1 MMESLRNFLT
11 GPRLF
16 IVIAACALPFVFLGT
31 SSLGTTFENNL
42 GSVNG
47 EKITEA
53 DFQIA
58 SNIANQKFKNIYGD
72 DFNFNEL
79 DENMQLDAIKQEV
92 ISQKVLLSQSKSLG
106 LLNAETKKQAKMAI
120 IRNPAFQIDGVFDED
135 IYGAQVNAAGHT
147 KDSYIDLMTDMLSTE
162 TFTGAITSIGFI
174 TEKEIEDLAY
184 LLEQSANIE
193 FIKVDFNKLENQ
205 IVNTDDEIKSF
216 YENNNPMFFSD
227 EERSFNYFILSSE
240 DYRSLVNV
248 PDGYIEQSY
257 QEYLNE
263 SKNRT
268 QIRFAHIMIEKEN
281 HASNKDALDLIQDI
295 KEKIDGGDD
304 FSELAKIYSDDIVNK
319 DLGGDLEYFDA
330 EVFPVEFSMAIDG
343 LNENETSEIVELED
357 TYHILKITELNE
369 ENTLSLDEM
378 KDSIMN
384 DLIDSESFALMNDAL
399 EIADDM
405 IFSNNSFESIA
416 KSLNKDINVSSGNTI
431 NNTNLEIKDYRINE
445 YLFSPEAEIGTTI
458 SIDLDDFIVVM
469 SLSDIQQPFLLD
481 IKDVIE
487 EVNNE
492 LSSKKA
498 DEKLMLLIGELEI
511 AKNDNTLQSFIAA
524 YDFISIDSFVDVK
537 RFSSLLPQDVL
548 SEVFE
553 MSSGNSKIINSRNGD
568 VYLIDLINFSE
579 PSEDI
584 ISDLL
589 KEYEGFANEKNSKN
603 LTSVINSDLFDS
615 ARVNFNNLVF

>member
-147 KDSYIDLMTDMLSTE
+147 KDSYIDLMTDMLSAE

-227 EERSFNYFILSSE
+227 EERSFDYFILSPE

-405 IFSNNSFESIA
+405 IYSNNSFESIA
-416 KSLNKDINVSSGNTI
+416 QSLNKDISVSSGNTI

-524 YDFISIDSFVDVK
+524 YDFISTDSFVDVK

-568 VYLIDLINFSE
+568 VYLIDLINFSG

>member
-295 KEKIDGGDD
+295 KEKIDDGDD

-369 ENTLSLDEM
+369 ENILSLDEM

-384 DLIDSESFALMNDAL
+384 DLIDSESFALMNDAYD
-399 EIADDM
+399 IVDDM
-405 IFSNNSFESIA
+405 IFANNSFESIA
-416 KSLNKDINVSSGNTI
+416 NALNKDISISSGNTV
-431 NNTNLEIKDYRINE
+431 NNSNFEIQDYRINE
-445 YLFSPEAEIGTTI
+445 YLFSSEAEIGTTI
-458 SIDLDDFIVVM
+458 SIDIDDLIVVI
-469 SLSDIQQPFLLD
+469 SLSDVQPPFLLD
-481 IKDVIE
+481 IEDVIE
-487 EVNNE
+487 DVNNA

-511 AKNDNTLQSFIAA
+511 ARNDNSLESFIEA
-524 YDFISIDSFVDVK
+524 YDFISTDSFVDVK

-553 MSSGNSKIINSRNGD
+553 MSSGNSKILNSRNGD
-568 VYLIDLINFSE
+568 VYLIDLVDFNK
-579 PSEDI
+579 PSKDI

-589 KEYEGFANEKNSKN
+589 KEYESFANEKNSKN

>member
-1 MMESLRNFLT
+1 MESLRNFLT

-384 DLIDSESFALMNDAL
+384 NLIDSESFALMNDAL

-416 KSLNKDINVSSGNTI
+416 KSLNKDISVSSGNTI

-524 YDFISIDSFVDVK
+524 YDFISTDSFVDVK

>member
-1 MMESLRNFLT
+1 MESLRNFLT

-47 EKITEA
+47 EKVTEA

-79 DENMQLDAIKQEV
+79 DETMQLDAIKQEV

-106 LLNAETKKQAKMAI
+106 LLNEETKKQAKMAI

-205 IVNTDDEIKSF
+205 IINTDDEIKSF

-227 EERSFNYFILSSE
+227 EERSFNYFILSPE

-319 DLGGDLEYFDA
+319 DLGGDLEFFDA
-330 EVFPVEFSMAIDG
+330 EVFPVEFSTAIDG
-343 LNENETSEIVELED
+343 LIENETSEIVELED

-369 ENTLSLDEM
+369 ENILSLDEL

-384 DLIDSESFALMNDAL
+384 DLIDSESFALMNDAY

-405 IFSNNSFESIA
+405 IFANNSFESIA
-416 KSLNKDINVSSGNTI
+416 KALNKDISISSGNTI
-431 NNTNLEIKDYRINE
+431 NNSNFEIQDYRINE
-445 YLFSPEAEIGTTI
+445 YLFSSEAEIGTTI
-458 SIDLDDFIVVM
+458 SIDIDDLIVVM
-469 SLSDIQQPFLLD
+469 SLSNVQSPFLLD
-481 IKDVIE
+481 IEDVIE
-487 EVNNE
+487 DVNNA

-511 AKNDNTLQSFIAA
+511 ARNDNSLESFIEA
-524 YDFISIDSFVDVK
+524 YDFISTDSFVDVK

-568 VYLIDLINFSE
+568 VYLIDLVDFNK
-579 PSEDI
+579 PSKDI

-589 KEYEGFANEKNSKN
+589 KEYESFANDKNSKN

>member
-1 MMESLRNFLT
+1 MESLRNFLT

-47 EKITEA
+47 EKVTEA

-79 DENMQLDAIKQEV
+79 DETMQLDAIKQEV

-106 LLNAETKKQAKMAI
+106 LLNEETKKQAKMAI

-135 IYGAQVNAAGHT
+135 VYGAQVNAAGHT

-174 TEKEIEDLAY
+174 TNKEIEDLAF
-184 LLEQSANIE
+184 LLEQSANIN

-205 IVNTDDEIKSF
+205 IINTDDEIKSF
-216 YENNNPMFFSD
+216 YDNNNLMFFSN
-227 EERSFNYFILSSE
+227 EERSFNYFVLSPE

-281 HASNKDALDLIQDI
+281 HASNKDALALIQDI
-295 KEKIDGGDD
+295 KEKIDDGDD

-319 DLGGDLEYFDA
+319 DLGGDLEYFDP

-343 LNENETSEIVELED
+343 LVENETSEIVELED

-369 ENTLSLDEM
+369 ENILSLDEM

-384 DLIDSESFALMNDAL
+384 ELIDSESFALMNDAYD
-399 EIADDM
+399 IADDM
-405 IFSNNSFESIA
+405 IFANNSFESIA
-416 KSLNKDINVSSGNTI
+416 NALNKDISISSGNTV
-431 NNTNLEIKDYRINE
+431 NNSNFEIQDYRINE
-445 YLFSPEAEIGTTI
+445 YLFSSEAEIGTTI
-458 SIDLDDFIVVM
+458 SIDIDDLIVVM
-469 SLSDIQQPFLLD
+469 SLSDVQPPFLLD
-481 IKDVIE
+481 FEDVIE
-487 EVNNE
+487 DVNKA

-511 AKNDNTLQSFIAA
+511 ARNDNSLETFIEA
-524 YDFISIDSFVDVK
+524 YDFISTDSFVDVK

-548 SEVFE
+548 SEAFE
-553 MSSGNSKIINSRNGD
+553 MSSGNSKILNSKNGD
-568 VYLIDLINFSE
+568 VYLIDLVDFNK
-579 PSEDI
+579 PSED
-584 ISDLL
+584 SMLDLL
-589 KEYEGFANEKNSKN
+589 KEYESFASEKNSRN
-603 LTSVINSDLFDS
+603 LTSVINSDLFDT

>member
-1 MMESLRNFLT
+1 MESLRNFLT

-47 EKITEA
+47 EKVTEA

-79 DENMQLDAIKQEV
+79 DETMQLDAIKQEV

-106 LLNAETKKQAKMAI
+106 LLNEETKKQAKMAI

-162 TFTGAITSIGFI
+162 TFTSAITSIGFI

-193 FIKVDFNKLENQ
+193 FIKVDFNKLESQ

-227 EERSFNYFILSSE
+227 EERSFNYFILSPE
-240 DYRSLVNV
+240 DYRSLVSV

-330 EVFPVEFSMAIDG
+330 EVFPVEFSIAIDG
-343 LNENETSEIVELED
+343 LNENETSEIIELED
-357 TYHILKITELNE
+357 TYHILKITEINE

-384 DLIDSESFALMNDAL
+384 DLIDSESFALMNDAYD
-399 EIADDM
+399 IVDDM
-405 IFSNNSFESIA
+405 IFANNSFESIA
-416 KSLNKDINVSSGNTI
+416 NALDKDISISSGNTV
-431 NNTNLEIKDYRINE
+431 NNSNFEIQDYRINE
-445 YLFSPEAEIGTTI
+445 YLFSSEAEIGTTI
-458 SIDLDDFIVVM
+458 SIDIDDLIVVI
-469 SLSDIQQPFLLD
+469 SLSDVQPPFLLD
-481 IKDVIE
+481 IEDVIE
-487 EVNNE
+487 DVNNA

-511 AKNDNTLQSFIAA
+511 ARNDNSLESFIEA
-524 YDFISIDSFVDVK
+524 YDFISTDSFVDVK

-553 MSSGNSKIINSRNGD
+553 MSSGNSKILNSRNGD
-568 VYLIDLINFSE
+568 VYLIDLVDFNK
-579 PSEDI
+579 PSKDI

-589 KEYEGFANEKNSKN
+589 KEYESFANEKNSKN

>member
-416 KSLNKDINVSSGNTI
+416 KSLNKDISVSSGNTI

-492 LSSKKA
+492 LQSKKA

-524 YDFISIDSFVDVK
+524 YDFISTDSFVDVK

>member
-47 EKITEA
+47 EKVTEA

-79 DENMQLDAIKQEV
+79 DETMQLDAIKQEV

-106 LLNAETKKQAKMAI
+106 LLNQETKKQAKMAI

-227 EERSFNYFILSSE
+227 EERSFNYFILSPE

-319 DLGGDLEYFDA
+319 DLGGDLEFFDA
-330 EVFPVEFSMAIDG
+330 EVFPVEFSTAIDG
-343 LNENETSEIVELED
+343 LIENETSEIVELED

-369 ENTLSLDEM
+369 ENILSLDEL

-384 DLIDSESFALMNDAL
+384 DLIDSESFALMNDAY

-405 IFSNNSFESIA
+405 IFANNSFESIA
-416 KSLNKDINVSSGNTI
+416 KALNKDISISSGNTI
-431 NNTNLEIKDYRINE
+431 NNSNFEIQDYRINE
-445 YLFSPEAEIGTTI
+445 YLFSSEAEIGTTI
-458 SIDLDDFIVVM
+458 SIDIDDLIVVM
-469 SLSDIQQPFLLD
+469 SLSNVQSPFLLD
-481 IKDVIE
+481 IEDVIE
-487 EVNNE
+487 DVNNA

-511 AKNDNTLQSFIAA
+511 ARNDNSLESFIEA
-524 YDFISIDSFVDVK
+524 YDFITTDSFVDVK

-568 VYLIDLINFSE
+568 VYLIDLVDFNK
-579 PSEDI
+579 PSKDI

-589 KEYEGFANEKNSKN
+589 KEYESFANEKNSKN

>member
-147 KDSYIDLMTDMLSTE
+147 KDSYIDLMTDMLSAE

-227 EERSFNYFILSSE
+227 EERSFDYFILSPE

-357 TYHILKITELNE
+357 TYHIIKITELNE

-524 YDFISIDSFVDVK
+524 YDFISTDSFVDVK

-568 VYLIDLINFSE
+568 VYLIDLINFSG

>member
-1 MMESLRNFLT
+1 MESLRNFLT

-47 EKITEA
+47 EKVTEA

-79 DENMQLDAIKQEV
+79 DETMQLDAIKQEV

-106 LLNAETKKQAKMAI
+106 LLNEETKKQAKMAI

-135 IYGAQVNAAGHT
+135 VYGAQVNAAGHT

-174 TEKEIEDLAY
+174 TDKEIEDLAF
-184 LLEQSANIE
+184 LLEQSANIN

-205 IVNTDDEIKSF
+205 IINTDDEIKSF
-216 YENNNPMFFSD
+216 YDNNNLMFFSN
-227 EERSFNYFILSSE
+227 EERSFNYFILSPE

-281 HASNKDALDLIQDI
+281 HASNKDALALIQDI
-295 KEKIDGGDD
+295 KEKIDDGDD

-319 DLGGDLEYFDA
+319 DLGGDLEYFDP

-343 LNENETSEIVELED
+343 LVENETSEIVELED

-369 ENTLSLDEM
+369 ENILSLDEM

-384 DLIDSESFALMNDAL
+384 ELIDSESFALMNDAYD
-399 EIADDM
+399 IADDM
-405 IFSNNSFESIA
+405 IFANNSFESIA
-416 KSLNKDINVSSGNTI
+416 NALNKDISISSGNTV
-431 NNTNLEIKDYRINE
+431 NNSNFEIQDYRINE
-445 YLFSPEAEIGTTI
+445 YLFSSEAEIGTTI
-458 SIDLDDFIVVM
+458 SIDIDDLIVVM
-469 SLSDIQQPFLLD
+469 SLSDVQPPFLLD
-481 IKDVIE
+481 FEDVIE
-487 EVNNE
+487 DVNKA

-511 AKNDNTLQSFIAA
+511 ARNDNTLESFIKA
-524 YDFISIDSFVDVK
+524 YDFISTDSFVDVK

-553 MSSGNSKIINSRNGD
+553 MSSGNSKILNSRNGD
-568 VYLIDLINFSE
+568 VYLIDLVGFNK
-579 PSEDI
+579 PSED
-584 ISDLL
+584 SMLDLL
-589 KEYEGFANEKNSKN
+589 KEYDSFANEKNSRN
-603 LTSVINSDLFDS
+603 LTSVINSDLFDA

>member
-416 KSLNKDINVSSGNTI
+416 KSLNKDISVSSGNTI

-481 IKDVIE
+481 VKDVIE

-524 YDFISIDSFVDVK
+524 YDFISTDSFVDVK

>member
-1 MMESLRNFLT
+1 MESLRNFLT

-47 EKITEA
+47 EKVTEA

-79 DENMQLDAIKQEV
+79 DETMQLDAIKQEV

-106 LLNAETKKQAKMAI
+106 LLNEETKKQAKMAI

-135 IYGAQVNAAGHT
+135 VYGAQVNAAGHT

-162 TFTGAITSIGFI
+162 TFTGAITTIGFI
-174 TEKEIEDLAY
+174 TDKEIEDLAF
-184 LLEQSANIE
+184 LLEQSANIN

-205 IVNTDDEIKSF
+205 IINTDDEIKSF
-216 YENNNPMFFSD
+216 YDNNNLMFFSD
-227 EERSFNYFILSSE
+227 EERSFNYFVLSPK
-240 DYRSLVNV
+240 DYKSLVNI

-281 HASNKDALDLIQDI
+281 HASSKDALALIQDI
-295 KEKIDGGDD
+295 KEKIDDGDN

-319 DLGGDLEYFDA
+319 DLGGDLEYFDP

-343 LNENETSEIVELED
+343 LVENETSEIVELED

-369 ENTLSLDEM
+369 ENILSLDEM

-384 DLIDSESFALMNDAL
+384 DLIDSESFALMNDAYD
-399 EIADDM
+399 IADDM
-405 IFSNNSFESIA
+405 IFANNSFESIA
-416 KSLNKDINVSSGNTI
+416 NALNKDISISSGNTV
-431 NNTNLEIKDYRINE
+431 NNSNFEIQDYRINE
-445 YLFSPEAEIGTTI
+445 YLFSSETEIGTTI
-458 SIDLDDFIVVM
+458 SIDIDDLIVVM
-469 SLSDIQQPFLLD
+469 SLSDVQPPLLLD
-481 IKDVIE
+481 FEDVIE
-487 EVNNE
+487 DVNKA

-511 AKNDNTLQSFIAA
+511 ARNDNTLESFIKA
-524 YDFISIDSFVDVK
+524 YDFISTDSFVDVK

-553 MSSGNSKIINSRNGD
+553 MSSGNSKILNSRNGD
-568 VYLIDLINFSE
+568 VYLIDLVGFNK
-579 PSEDI
+579 PSED
-584 ISDLL
+584 SMLDLL
-589 KEYEGFANEKNSKN
+589 KEYESFANEKNSRN
-603 LTSVINSDLFDS
+603 LTSVINSDLFDA

>member
-47 EKITEA
+47 EKVTEA

-79 DENMQLDAIKQEV
+79 DETMQLDAIKQEV

-106 LLNAETKKQAKMAI
+106 LLNEETKKQAKMAI

-205 IVNTDDEIKSF
+205 IINTDDEIKSF

-227 EERSFNYFILSSE
+227 EERSFNYFILSPE

-319 DLGGDLEYFDA
+319 DLGGDLEFFDA
-330 EVFPVEFSMAIDG
+330 EVFPVEFSTAIDG
-343 LNENETSEIVELED
+343 LIENETSEIVELED

-369 ENTLSLDEM
+369 ENILSLDEL

-384 DLIDSESFALMNDAL
+384 DLIDSESFALMNDAY

-405 IFSNNSFESIA
+405 IFANNSFESIA
-416 KSLNKDINVSSGNTI
+416 NALNKDISISSGNTV
-431 NNTNLEIKDYRINE
+431 NNSNFEIQDYRINE
-445 YLFSPEAEIGTTI
+445 YLFSSEAEIGTTI
-458 SIDLDDFIVVM
+458 SIDIDDLIVVI
-469 SLSDIQQPFLLD
+469 SLSDVQPPFLLD
-481 IKDVIE
+481 IEDVIE
-487 EVNNE
+487 DVNNA

-511 AKNDNTLQSFIAA
+511 ARNDNSLESFIEA
-524 YDFISIDSFVDVK
+524 YDFISTDSFVDVK

-553 MSSGNSKIINSRNGD
+553 MSSGNSKILNSRNGD
-568 VYLIDLINFSE
+568 VYLIDLVDFNK
-579 PSEDI
+579 PSKDI

-589 KEYEGFANEKNSKN
+589 KEYESFANDKNSKN

>member
-47 EKITEA
+47 EKVTEA

-79 DENMQLDAIKQEV
+79 DETMQLDAIKQEV

-106 LLNAETKKQAKMAI
+106 LLNEETKKQAKMAI

-135 IYGAQVNAAGHT
+135 VYGAQVNAAGHT

-162 TFTGAITSIGFI
+162 TFTGAITTIGFI
-174 TEKEIEDLAY
+174 TDKEIEDLAF
-184 LLEQSANIE
+184 LLEQSANIN

-205 IVNTDDEIKSF
+205 IINTDDEIKSF
-216 YENNNPMFFSD
+216 YDNNNLMFFSN
-227 EERSFNYFILSSE
+227 EERSFNYFVLSPE

-281 HASNKDALDLIQDI
+281 HASSKDALELIQDI
-295 KEKIDGGDD
+295 KEKIDDGDN

-319 DLGGDLEYFDA
+319 DLGGDLEYFDP

-343 LNENETSEIVELED
+343 LVENETSEIVELED

-369 ENTLSLDEM
+369 ENILSLDEM

-384 DLIDSESFALMNDAL
+384 DLIDSESFALMNDAYD
-399 EIADDM
+399 IADDM
-405 IFSNNSFESIA
+405 IFANNSFESIA
-416 KSLNKDINVSSGNTI
+416 NALNKDISISSGNTV
-431 NNTNLEIKDYRINE
+431 NNSNFEIQDYRINE
-445 YLFSPEAEIGTTI
+445 YLFSSETEIGTTI
-458 SIDLDDFIVVM
+458 SIDIDDLIVVM
-469 SLSDIQQPFLLD
+469 SLSDVQQPLLLD
-481 IKDVIE
+481 FEDVIE
-487 EVNNE
+487 DVNKA

-498 DEKLMLLIGELEI
+498 DEKLMLLIEELEI
-511 AKNDNTLQSFIAA
+511 ARNDNSLESFIKA
-524 YDFISIDSFVDVK
+524 YDFISTDSFVDVK

-553 MSSGNSKIINSRNGD
+553 MSSGNSKILNSRNGD
-568 VYLIDLINFSE
+568 VYLIDLVDFNK
-579 PSEDI
+579 PSED
-584 ISDLL
+584 SMLDLL
-589 KEYEGFANEKNSKN
+589 KEYESFASEKNSRN
-603 LTSVINSDLFDS
+603 LTSVINSDLFDA

>member
-1 MMESLRNFLT
+1 MESLRNFLT

-416 KSLNKDINVSSGNTI
+416 KSLNKDISVSSGNTI

-481 IKDVIE
+481 VKDVIE

-524 YDFISIDSFVDVK
+524 YDFISTDSFVDVK

-553 MSSGNSKIINSRNGD
+553 ISSGNSKIINSRNGD

>member
-47 EKITEA
+47 EKVTEA

-79 DENMQLDAIKQEV
+79 DETMQLDAIKQEV

-106 LLNAETKKQAKMAI
+106 LLNEETKKQAKMAI

-135 IYGAQVNAAGHT
+135 VYGAQVNAAGHT
-147 KDSYIDLMTDMLSTE
+147 KDSYIDLMTDMLSAE
-162 TFTGAITSIGFI
+162 TFIGAITSIGFI
-174 TEKEIEDLAY
+174 TDKEIEDLAF
-184 LLEQSANIE
+184 LLEQSANIN

-205 IVNTDDEIKSF
+205 IINTDDEIKSF
-216 YENNNPMFFSD
+216 YDNNNLMFFSN
-227 EERSFNYFILSSE
+227 EERSFNYFVLSPE

-281 HASNKDALDLIQDI
+281 HASNKDALALIQDI
-295 KEKIDGGDD
+295 KEKIDDGDD

-319 DLGGDLEYFDA
+319 DLGGDLEYFDP

-343 LNENETSEIVELED
+343 LVENETSEIVELED

-369 ENTLSLDEM
+369 ENILSLDEM

-384 DLIDSESFALMNDAL
+384 DLIDSESFALMNDAYD
-399 EIADDM
+399 IADDM
-405 IFSNNSFESIA
+405 IFANNSFESIA
-416 KSLNKDINVSSGNTI
+416 NALNKDISISSGNTV
-431 NNTNLEIKDYRINE
+431 NNSNFEIQDYRINE
-445 YLFSPEAEIGTTI
+445 YLFSSEAEIGTTI
-458 SIDLDDFIVVM
+458 SIDIDDLIVVM
-469 SLSDIQQPFLLD
+469 SLSDVQPPFLLD
-481 IKDVIE
+481 FEDVIE
-487 EVNNE
+487 DVNKA

-498 DEKLMLLIGELEI
+498 DEKLMLLIGELEV
-511 AKNDNTLQSFIAA
+511 ARNDNSLESFIKA
-524 YDFISIDSFVDVK
+524 YDFISTDSFVDVK

-548 SEVFE
+548 SEAFE
-553 MSSGNSKIINSRNGD
+553 MSPGNSKILNSRNGD
-568 VYLIDLINFSE
+568 VYLIDLVDFNK
-579 PSEDI
+579 PSED
-584 ISDLL
+584 SMLDLL
-589 KEYEGFANEKNSKN
+589 KEYESFTSEKNSRN
-603 LTSVINSDLFDS
+603 LTSVINSDLFDA

>member
-1 MMESLRNFLT
+1 MMESLRNLLT

-47 EKITEA
+47 EKVTEA

-79 DENMQLDAIKQEV
+79 DETMQLDAIKQEV

-106 LLNAETKKQAKMAI
+106 LLNEETKKQAKMAI

-135 IYGAQVNAAGHT
+135 VYGAQVNAAGHT

-162 TFTGAITSIGFI
+162 TFTGAITTIGFI
-174 TEKEIEDLAY
+174 TDKEIEDLAF
-184 LLEQSANIE
+184 LLEQSANIN

-205 IVNTDDEIKSF
+205 IINTDDEIKSF
-216 YENNNPMFFSD
+216 YDNNNLMFFSN
-227 EERSFNYFILSSE
+227 EERSFNYFVLSPE

-281 HASNKDALDLIQDI
+281 HASSKDALALIQDI
-295 KEKIDGGDD
+295 KEKIDDGDN

-319 DLGGDLEYFDA
+319 DLGGDLEYFDP

-343 LNENETSEIVELED
+343 LVENETSEIVELED

-369 ENTLSLDEM
+369 ENILSLDEM

-384 DLIDSESFALMNDAL
+384 DLIDSESFALMNDAYD
-399 EIADDM
+399 IADDM
-405 IFSNNSFESIA
+405 IFANNSFESIA
-416 KSLNKDINVSSGNTI
+416 NALNKDISISSGNTV
-431 NNTNLEIKDYRINE
+431 NNSNFEIQDYRINE
-445 YLFSPEAEIGTTI
+445 YLFSSETEIGTTI
-458 SIDLDDFIVVM
+458 SIDIDDLIVVM
-469 SLSDIQQPFLLD
+469 SLSDVQPPFLLD
-481 IKDVIE
+481 FEDVIE
-487 EVNNE
+487 DVNKA

-511 AKNDNTLQSFIAA
+511 ARNDNSLESFIKA
-524 YDFISIDSFVDVK
+524 YDFISTDSFVDVK

-553 MSSGNSKIINSRNGD
+553 MSSGNSKILNSRNRD
-568 VYLIDLINFSE
+568 VYLIDLVGFNK
-579 PSEDI
+579 PSED
-584 ISDLL
+584 SMLDLL
-589 KEYEGFANEKNSKN
+589 KEYESFANEKNSRN
-603 LTSVINSDLFDS
+603 LTSVINSDLFDA

>member
-1 MMESLRNFLT
+1 MESLRNFLT

-47 EKITEA
+47 EKVTEA

-79 DENMQLDAIKQEV
+79 DETMQLDAIKQEV

-106 LLNAETKKQAKMAI
+106 LLNEETKKQAKMAI

-135 IYGAQVNAAGHT
+135 VYGAQVNAAGHT

-174 TEKEIEDLAY
+174 TDKEIEDLAF
-184 LLEQSANIE
+184 LLEQSANIN

-205 IVNTDDEIKSF
+205 IINTDDEIKSF
-216 YENNNPMFFSD
+216 YDNNNLMFFSN
-227 EERSFNYFILSSE
+227 EERSFNYFVLSPE

-281 HASNKDALDLIQDI
+281 HASNKDALALIQDI
-295 KEKIDGGDD
+295 KEKIDDGDD

-319 DLGGDLEYFDA
+319 DLGGDLEYFDP

-343 LNENETSEIVELED
+343 LVENETSEIVELED

-369 ENTLSLDEM
+369 ENILSLDEM

-384 DLIDSESFALMNDAL
+384 ELIDSESFALMNDAYD
-399 EIADDM
+399 IADDM
-405 IFSNNSFESIA
+405 IFANNSFESIA
-416 KSLNKDINVSSGNTI
+416 NALNKDISISSGNTV
-431 NNTNLEIKDYRINE
+431 NNSNFEIQDYRINE
-445 YLFSPEAEIGTTI
+445 YLFSSEAEIGTTI
-458 SIDLDDFIVVM
+458 SIDIDDLIVVM
-469 SLSDIQQPFLLD
+469 SLSDVQPPFLLD
-481 IKDVIE
+481 FEDVIE
-487 EVNNE
+487 DVNKA

-511 AKNDNTLQSFIAA
+511 ARNDNSLETFIEA
-524 YDFISIDSFVDVK
+524 YDFISTDSFVDVK

-548 SEVFE
+548 SEAFE
-553 MSSGNSKIINSRNGD
+553 MSSGNSKILNSKNGD
-568 VYLIDLINFSE
+568 VYLIDLVDFNK
-579 PSEDI
+579 PSED
-584 ISDLL
+584 SMLDLL
-589 KEYEGFANEKNSKN
+589 KEYESFASEKNSRN
-603 LTSVINSDLFDS
+603 LTSVINSDLFDT

>member
-1 MMESLRNFLT
+1 MESLRNFLT

-47 EKITEA
+47 EKVTEA

-79 DENMQLDAIKQEV
+79 DETMQLDAIKQEV

-106 LLNAETKKQAKMAI
+106 LLNEETKKQAKMAI

-135 IYGAQVNAAGHT
+135 VYGAQVNAAGHT

-174 TEKEIEDLAY
+174 TNKEIEDLAF
-184 LLEQSANIE
+184 LLEQSANIN

-205 IVNTDDEIKSF
+205 IINTDDEIKSF
-216 YENNNPMFFSD
+216 YDNNNLMFFSD
-227 EERSFNYFILSSE
+227 EERSFNYFVLSPK
-240 DYRSLVNV
+240 DYKSLVNI

-281 HASNKDALDLIQDI
+281 HASNKDALALIQDI
-295 KEKIDGGDD
+295 KEKIDDGDD

-319 DLGGDLEYFDA
+319 DLGGDLEYFDP

-343 LNENETSEIVELED
+343 LVENETSEIVELED

-369 ENTLSLDEM
+369 ENILSLDEM

-384 DLIDSESFALMNDAL
+384 ELIDSESFALMNDAYD
-399 EIADDM
+399 IADDM
-405 IFSNNSFESIA
+405 IFANNSFESIA
-416 KSLNKDINVSSGNTI
+416 NALNKDISISSGNTV
-431 NNTNLEIKDYRINE
+431 NNSNFEIQDYRINE
-445 YLFSPEAEIGTTI
+445 YLFSSEAEIGTTI
-458 SIDLDDFIVVM
+458 SIDIDDLIVVM
-469 SLSDIQQPFLLD
+469 SLSDVQPPFLLD
-481 IKDVIE
+481 FEDVIE
-487 EVNNE
+487 DVNKA

-511 AKNDNTLQSFIAA
+511 ARNDNSLETFIEA
-524 YDFISIDSFVDVK
+524 YDFISTDSFVDVK

-548 SEVFE
+548 SEAFE
-553 MSSGNSKIINSRNGD
+553 MSSGNSKILNSKNGD
-568 VYLIDLINFSE
+568 VYLIDLVDFNK
-579 PSEDI
+579 PSED
-584 ISDLL
+584 SMLDLL
-589 KEYEGFANEKNSKN
+589 KEYESFASEKNSRN
-603 LTSVINSDLFDS
+603 LTSVINSDLFDT

>member
-263 SKNRT
+263 SNNRT

-416 KSLNKDINVSSGNTI
+416 KSLNKDISVSSGNTI

-524 YDFISIDSFVDVK
+524 YDFISTDSFVDVK